1 VYNETINCFHEC
13 SEFGLLRGKFKRYVE
28 PHFSYVNNTRWCN
41 NPVKVG
47 RPHQAPLANVEGEWQ
62 VRGFLVRAVG
72 RKWGEEFPS
81 FGDKSSAVW
90 EEFQVRLKYLA
101 LKTVMVTCIGP

>member
-1 VYNETINCFHEC
+1 MA
-13 SEFGLLRGKFKRYVE
+13 G
-28 PHFSYVNNTRWCN
+28 
-41 NPVKVG
+41 
-47 RPHQAPLANVEGEWQ
+47 EG
-62 VRGFLVRAVG
+62 VPGAG
-72 RKWGEEFPS
+72 SGKWGEEFPS